1 MLTQTEAGLTHT
13 VRPVSK
19 RKKSACPRNLQETS
33 TWKEAESWSQG
44 RGWGWDWAG
53 KALAL
58 GFMSQITA
66 RPAVMSSRARSHA
79 KGSLHRCRVHWW
91 KPGSKIMNGRAC
103 VYHST
108 LVCGWC
114 IAAML
119 DSRRKHSLWRE
130 PDSSKQSL
138 LAWTKRQKRTGN
150 VLATKLCLVRTKP
163 WAQSQHHLT
172 ECGDK

>member
-1 MLTQTEAGLTHT
+1 MLTQTDAGLTHT
-13 VRPVSK
+13 VRPE
-19 RKKSACPRNLQETS
+19 RER
-33 TWKEAESWSQG
+33 
-44 RGWGWDWAG
+44 
-53 KALAL
+53 AL

-108 LVCGWC
+108 VVCGWC

-119 DSRRKHSLWRE
+119 DSQKEAFSMERAR
-130 PDSSKQSL
+130 L
-138 LAWTKRQKRTGN
+138 LQAVSISMDKKTKKNWKCVGY
-150 VLATKLCLVRTKP
+150 
-163 WAQSQHHLT
+163 
-172 ECGDK
+172 